1 MDPDRQVAPQR
12 ARIRGIAAALVLLS
26 CVTAVLTAG
35 IAVGPAAAQTRI
47 KDLVEVE
54 GVRGNQLLGY
64 GLVVGLDGTG
74 DRLQNSP
81 FTQQSLEGMLERLG
95 VNITGLN
102 VRTRNVAAVM
112 VTAELPPFPRQ
123 GARLDVTISTMGDS
137 TSLQGG
143 NLIATPLMGADGK
156 IYAVAQGPV
165 AISGFEVEGQAAS
178 VTKGVPTSGRI
189 PNGAIVEREVDFA
202 LDDLGRVRLAL
213 RSPDFSTATR
223 IAQAVNGSLGGSIA
237 RVTDPTTVELLVPAA
252 YSGNV
257 AALVSRIETLTVR
270 PDSPAR
276 VVIDEK
282 SGTIVI
288 GENVRISTV
297 AVAQGSLTVRVEE
310 APQVSQPGP
319 FSEQGQTVVV
329 PRTQITIDEG
339 QANRLNIVPGGVS
352 LQELVN
358 GLNRLGAG
366 PRDIIAI
373 LQAIKAAGA
382 LHADLEVL

>member
-1 MDPDRQVAPQR
+1 MANRFLVR
-12 ARIRGIAAALVLLS
+12 LAATGLAVLLP
-26 CVTAVLTAG
+26 AM
-35 IAVGPAAAQTRI
+35 IAFPSGAQTRI

-54 GVRGNQLLGY
+54 GVRANQLLGY
-64 GLVVGLDGTG
+64 GLVVGLKGSG

-102 VRTRNVAAVM
+102 VRTRNIAAVM

-123 GARLDVTISTMGDS
+123 GSRLDVSISTMGDA

-143 NLIATPLMGADGK
+143 NLVATPLMGADGR

-165 AISGFEVEGQAAS
+165 AISGFDVQGQAAS

-189 PNGAIVEREVDFA
+189 ANGAIVEREVDFA
-202 LDDLGRVRLAL
+202 LDDLRSVRLSL

-223 IAQAVNGSLGGSIA
+223 IAQAVNTDLGGSVA
-237 RVTDPTTVELLVPAA
+237 RATDPTTVEMTVPAA
-252 YSGNV
+252 FQGNV
-257 AALVSRIETLTVR
+257 AALVSRIETLQVR
-270 PDSPAR
+270 PDAPAR
-276 VVIDEK
+276 VVVDEK

-297 AVAQGSLTVRVEE
+297 AVAQGNLTVRVEE
-310 APQVSQPGP
+310 TPQVSQPSP
-319 FSEQGQTVVV
+319 FAEQGQTVVV
-329 PRTQITIDEG
+329 PRTQITVDEESG
-339 QANRLNIVPGGVS
+339 NRLNIIQGGVS

-382 LHADLEVL
+382 LHADLEVM

>member
-1 MDPDRQVAPQR
+1 MANRFLVR
-12 ARIRGIAAALVLLS
+12 LAATGLAVLLLAI
-26 CVTAVLTAG
+26 TAFPSG
-35 IAVGPAAAQTRI
+35 AQTRI

-54 GVRGNQLLGY
+54 GVRANQLLGY
-64 GLVVGLDGTG
+64 GLVVGLKGSG

-102 VRTRNVAAVM
+102 VRTRNIAAVM

-123 GARLDVTISTMGDS
+123 GSRLDVSISTMGDA

-143 NLIATPLMGADGK
+143 NLVATPLMGADGR

-165 AISGFEVEGQAAS
+165 AISGFDVQGQAAS

-189 PNGAIVEREVDFA
+189 ANGAIVEREVDFA
-202 LDDLGRVRLAL
+202 LDDLRSVRLSL

-223 IAQAVNGSLGGSIA
+223 IAQAVNTDLGGSVA
-237 RVTDPTTVELLVPAA
+237 RATDPTTVEMTVPAA
-252 YSGNV
+252 FQGNV
-257 AALVSRIETLTVR
+257 AALVSRIETLQVR
-270 PDSPAR
+270 PDAPAR
-276 VVIDEK
+276 VVVDEK

-297 AVAQGSLTVRVEE
+297 AVAQGNLTVRVEE
-310 APQVSQPGP
+310 TPQVSQPSP
-319 FSEQGQTVVV
+319 FAEQGQTVVV
-329 PRTQITIDEG
+329 PRTQITVDEESG
-339 QANRLNIVPGGVS
+339 NRLNIIQGGVS

-382 LHADLEVL
+382 LHADLEVM